1 MKKII
6 LLALLAVSITA
17 FSQASSYK
25 VMFKNYSQYENG
37 TWIDYG
43 TSIYY
48 EKPVNLYINYES
60 GFIWLTEHKTEYQLL
75 RKIKGP
81 YYQTTDGGAVET
93 CFDYTG
99 TTANGKDCKI
109 ILEYTKEFITIF
121 ISSNEEVL
129 SVVASIE

>member
-1 MKKII
+1 MKKFILII
-6 LLALLAVSITA
+6 LLAVSATV

-60 GFIWLTEHKTEYQLL
+60 GFIWLTDHKTEYQLL

-93 CFDYTG
+93 CFEYTG
-99 TTANGKDCKI
+99 ITSDGKDCKI
-109 ILEYTKEFITIF
+109 ILEYTKQFITMYIYSDVE
-121 ISSNEEVL
+121 ILNI
-129 SVVASIE
+129 VVSIE